1 MGCMQQVELVGGG
14 VVTLG
19 LTLRLR
25 LTFPAVVR

>member
-1 MGCMQQVELVGGG
+1 MGCMQQVELGGG